1 MGRLITFNT
10 AAVDAPWFFDDAYY
24 ISSGQGSYK
33 FDWPSTNFPH
43 RLCMHKDEFDRTG
56 LKPQI
61 RRWIENTISDTVIVD
76 SMNMDY
82 RKYYGKSYEWEKSH
96 DVRNMWYRFSFEDE
110 HSASMFALVF
120 SEWIKLPTK
129 WHPKYPEDEEYLSR
143 SEEDR
148 YVKG

>member
-1 MGRLITFNT
+1 MT
-10 AAVDAPWFFDDAYY
+10 AASTTTPVRHAATSCASDSPICFSQLRVTLNT
-24 ISSGQGSYK
+24 ILSS
-33 FDWPSTNFPH
+33 W
-43 RLCMHKDEFDRTG
+43 
-56 LKPQI
+56 

-82 RKYYGKSYEWEKSH
+82 RRYYGKSYEWAKSH

-143 SEEDR
+143 SEEER
-148 YVKG
+148 YIK